1 MEVEFLGFFR
11 CARGTFMRTEQNN
24 QFKKE
29 RIYPLQKKRVL
40 DFESS
45 KHKKVSNNGNL
56 KLNTKAFRLVT
67 SVSCWWNHDE
77 NISDNIQC
85 FICNQTF
92 ESKTDMMGHRK
103 KKHSSIIQR
112 CSKFERGKC
121 RLLVYSQL

>member
-45 KHKKVSNNGNL
+45 KHNKVSNNGNL
-56 KLNTKAFRLVT
+56 KLNTKAFRLVLPFIA
-67 SVSCWWNHDE
+67 SILYSLFCKSINYKQVQAQP
-77 NISDNIQC
+77 IQD
-85 FICNQTF
+85 T
-92 ESKTDMMGHRK
+92 G
-103 KKHSSIIQR
+103 
-112 CSKFERGKC
+112 
-121 RLLVYSQL
+121 